1 MTLLAYGSTI
11 RQIGRLMTN
20 IMQSAMKAEMF
31 FAALTAK
38 RPDQL

>member
-20 IMQSAMKAEMF
+20 IMQSAIKAETSNTSP
-31 FAALTAK
+31 L
-38 RPDQL
+38 D